1 MYLVFSND
9 EDYNK
14 FTMKNEIK
22 QIICN
27 SFETKSIVT
36 YKKIFGLKHLANSK
50 YDYIICCN
58 SETDI
63 ISKNFN
69 NSNIND
75 KIKNIF
81 INKYIYAGQTDI
93 DSAITITKVSANM
106 FEEKYEYLKDIT
118 NNFTLYFWW
127 SDLPVYKR
135 EDIIPFLNM
144 IKYEKLIWESFDYL
158 IYQYYLILYHGFKI
172 INITPIT
179 SINFSLENLNTN
191 DMNILQKLIDI
202 KYGFSWVNSKMY
214 NLNKDFL
221 DSQKSFLIFHLDR

>member
-1 MYLVFSND
+1 
-9 EDYNK
+9 
-14 FTMKNEIK
+14 
-22 QIICN
+22 
-27 SFETKSIVT
+27 
-36 YKKIFGLKHLANSK
+36 
-50 YDYIICCN
+50 
-58 SETDI
+58 
-63 ISKNFN
+63 
-69 NSNIND
+69 
-75 KIKNIF
+75 
-81 INKYIYAGQTDI
+81 
-93 DSAITITKVSANM
+93 M

-127 SDLPVYKR
+127 SDLPVYRR

-179 SINFSLENLNTN
+179 NINFSLENLNTN